1 MAIPAMIVA
10 LAEQWDRVDAA
21 LRPDTRERLREL
33 VVALADSVDHEQRVD
48 LRAAIARVL
57 FEGLPDDDPVVKIG
71 NRFSG
76 PAAALEPAL
85 AEATTSIRLRLA
97 DRAPWSA
104 YHRIL
109 TTSCEDIRSLRRR
122 GIDPDIPHLIR
133 LDRVDGSVVIPSF
146 QLDDAGHPT
155 EFVLRVNRLLGAQDD
170 PWGAADWWLSTNS
183 WLHEPPVR
191 LLPRPGRESVVAAAV
206 AAMEG

>member
-1 MAIPAMIVA
+1 M
-10 LAEQWDRVDAA
+10 LS
-21 LRPDTRERLREL
+21 
-33 VVALADSVDHEQRVD
+33 LADTVDGEQRVD
-48 LRAAIARVL
+48 LRSAIARVL
-57 FEGLPDDDPVVKIG
+57 FAGLPDEDPVVKIG
-71 NRFSG
+71 NRFAG
-76 PAAALEPAL
+76 PSSEAEPAL
-85 AEATTSIRLRLA
+85 ADATTSIRLRLA

-109 TTSCEDIRSLRRR
+109 TTACEDISSLRQR
-122 GIDPDIPHLIR
+122 GIDPDVPHLIR
-133 LDRVDGSVVIPSF
+133 LDRDDGRVAVPSF
-146 QLDDAGHPT
+146 QLDDDGNPT